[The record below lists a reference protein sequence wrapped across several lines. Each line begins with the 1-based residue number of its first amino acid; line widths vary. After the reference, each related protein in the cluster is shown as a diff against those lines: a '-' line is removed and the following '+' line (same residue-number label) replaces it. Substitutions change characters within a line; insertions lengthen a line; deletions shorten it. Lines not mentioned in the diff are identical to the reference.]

1 MLDNWI
7 VYSVET
13 GNLMHKSKNSE
24 LTKPI
29 LSSAVLRMNEWQWR
43 GSIHPWTEMWSVAAA
58 HSLSFFLQPLGFS
71 VPCTP
76 KPTPPSCTRSNRMMN
91 SSISLPSIYFP
102 QKLEPLLCCHNHWRR
117 LRWAACIIIHIPAGS
132 RTAMLTHYPHR
143 QIAAWFMAMTQ
154 AFDCLCVCGATIR
167 KWSSQQKSNKERT
180 VRRPS
185 SHHNCGYLQSDI
197 AVGSPDI
204 FYAPGKM
211 NQHLYPH

>member
-1 MLDNWI
+1 MIPD
-7 VYSVET
+7 
-13 GNLMHKSKNSE
+13 
-24 LTKPI
+24 
-29 LSSAVLRMNEWQWR
+29 Q
-43 GSIHPWTEMWSVAAA
+43 SIHNQKCEVPPQQI
-58 HSLSFFLQPLGFS
+58 SFFFILHPFGLHI
-71 VPCTP
+71 PCTP
-76 KPTPPSCTRSNRMMN
+76 KPTSPSCTRSNRMMN
-91 SSISLPSIYFP
+91 NSISLPSIYFP
-102 QKLEPLLCCHNHWRR
+102 QKLEPLLCCHNHCRR
-117 LRWAACIIIHIPAGS
+117 LRWAACIIIHIPVGS

-143 QIAAWFMAMTQ
+143 QIAPWFMAMTQ

-211 NQHLYPH
+211 NQHLCPH